1 MKNFDVVVVGA
12 GPAGGHCSR
21 LLAKAGHK
29 VLLVERLENLSKNSF
44 SSAGTPLETLKNFDL
59 PDEVV
64 GSLWRKVI
72 IVATNNS
79 ATWESPTP
87 LGAVLDFSKFREF
100 LAKEVRANGGEV
112 WTGCRYIKYSQN
124 DGKTLVTLK
133 PKPGVEAVTVSTKV
147 LVDATGPSRA
157 VMYEKGSDKPP
168 FLTGTGIE
176 YLIEVPAEDYNT
188 HADALT
194 FFLGHKWI
202 PRGYSWIFPMER
214 NQLKVG
220 AGIINSEHELVKR
233 TEPIKNY
240 IELIIKDYMKIK
252 DYKIIDIHGST
263 LKYSKGLKDIYY
275 KDNLIA
281 IGDAV
286 STVNFL
292 GGEGIRHA
300 MYSAEVACKHIKN
313 YLNNDLS
320 SFRGYQR
327 EVRRNFY
334 VRWKLSEIL
343 GRKKYLQQS
352 DRLIDKSI
360 GYSKFLTVEDLIDI
374 LFYYKFEKVI
384 YYKLLKIPLAL
395 SQRFR
400 DFQKRNDP

>member
-1 MKNFDVVVVGA
+1 
-12 GPAGGHCSR
+12 
-21 LLAKAGHK
+21 
-29 VLLVERLENLSKNSF
+29 
-44 SSAGTPLETLKNFDL
+44 
-59 PDEVV
+59 
-64 GSLWRKVI
+64 
-72 IVATNNS
+72 
-79 ATWESPTP
+79 
-87 LGAVLDFSKFREF
+87 
-100 LAKEVRANGGEV
+100 
-112 WTGCRYIKYSQN
+112 
-124 DGKTLVTLK
+124 
-133 PKPGVEAVTVSTKV
+133 
-147 LVDATGPSRA
+147 
-157 VMYEKGSDKPP
+157 
-168 FLTGTGIE
+168 
-176 YLIEVPAEDYNT
+176 
-188 HADALT
+188 
-194 FFLGHKWI
+194 
-202 PRGYSWIFPMER
+202 MER